1 MIVIGIDP
9 HKASVTAAALSP
21 TSDTLG
27 HRRLASTAKTAAHLI
42 AWAVDWPERLWAVE
56 GAAGLGH
63 GVAQQL
69 VAAGEN
75 VVDVPAK
82 LAARARLLGS
92 GSARKTDLTDAVSV
106 ASVAVH
112 NVKLSVVTAE
122 NHVVVLRLL
131 SDRRDDIVSQR
142 TRIMNRLQV
151 LLRDL
156 EPGGAPRQLS
166 TVAAAAF
173 LAGTRPLSPA
183 DLQRKSIARDLLDD
197 LRRADRQLKAIAK
210 TIAVEV
216 AGSGTTL
223 PEIQGIGEILAAK
236 IIGHA
241 GPVTRFESKSHFAS
255 YTGTAPVEA
264 SSGDVRRHRLNRAGN
279 RQLNTALHTAAIVQA
294 RDGGPGRQHYDRKI
308 AELKTPKEAQR
319 SLKRQLANVV
329 YRHLLDDHERH
340 VQGAAS

>member
-9 HKASVTAAALSP
+9 HKASVTAAALGP
-21 TSDTLG
+21 TSDVLG
-27 HRRLASTAKTAAHLI
+27 HRRLACTANTGAHLLS
-42 AWAVDWPERLWAVE
+42 WAAGWPERVWAVE

-69 VAAGEN
+69 VAAGER

-92 GSARKTDLTDAVSV
+92 GSARKTDLADAISV

-112 NVKLSVVTAE
+112 NPKLSTVTAE
-122 NHVVVLRLL
+122 DHTVVLRLL
-131 SDRRDDIVSQR
+131 SDRRDDVVAQR
-142 TRIMNRLQV
+142 TRTMNRLQV

-156 EPGGAPRQLS
+156 VPGGAKRDLS
-166 TVAAAAF
+166 TRDAASF
-173 LAGTRPLSPA
+173 LSRVRPATPA
-183 DLQRKSIARDLLDD
+183 DGLRKQIARDLLDD
-197 LRRADRQLKAIAK
+197 IRRADRQLKSIAA
-210 TIAVEV
+210 TIAAEV
-216 AGSGTTL
+216 AASGTTL
-223 PEIQGIGEILAAK
+223 PDIQGIGTILAAK

-241 GPVTRFESKSHFAS
+241 GDVTRFESKSHFAS

-279 RQLNTALHTAAIVQA
+279 RQLNTALHTAAIVQT
-294 RDGGPGRQHYDRKI
+294 RDGGPGRDHYDRKI
-308 AELKTPKEAQR
+308 TELKTPKEAQR

-329 YRHLLDDHERH
+329 YRHLVNDHQRRLIS
-340 VQGAAS
+340 AAP